1 MMATLLAA
9 NWKMNPLTANEA
21 TRLARAT
28 LEAAQPQ
35 ASQVE
40 VVIFPPF
47 PWLREV
53 EAIVR
58 GTVVGLGAQDCYW
71 GETGAFTGAV
81 SAGMLAGWCRWV
93 IVGHSERR
101 ALFAETD
108 DQVARKA
115 RAALDAGL
123 HVIVCVGERE
133 DQFDAGQ
140 TDEVVSAQVRG
151 AVSRIDFAATTSRL
165 AFAYEPLWAIGSGH
179 NAEPREVLPTLE
191 LVRKVI
197 NEVGGAAAATNLRV
211 LYGGS
216 VNAENVTSYVGL
228 PCCDG
233 CLIGGAGIQSD
244 EFATMI
250 RRAAEGLPTPPP

>member
-1 MMATLLAA
+1 MATLLAA
-9 NWKMNPLTANEA
+9 NWKMNPLNANEA

-28 LEAAQPQ
+28 LGAAQPH
-35 ASQVE
+35 ASRVE

-58 GTVVGLGAQDCYW
+58 GTVVGVGAQDCYW
-71 GETGAFTGAV
+71 EETGAFTGAV

-101 ALFAETD
+101 ALFGETD
-108 DQVARKA
+108 DQVSRKA

-123 HVIVCVGERE
+123 NVIVCVGERE

-140 TDEVVSAQVRG
+140 TDEVVSAQVHG
-151 AVSRIDFAATTSRL
+151 AMSRIDPAAITSRL

-179 NAEPREVLPTLE
+179 NARPHEVLPTLE
-191 LVRKVI
+191 LVRHVV
-197 NEVGGAAAATNLRV
+197 NNVGGAGAATDLRV

-216 VNAENVTSYVGL
+216 VNEENVTSYVGL
-228 PCCDG
+228 PGCDG
-233 CLIGGAGIQSD
+233 CLIGGAGIHSD
-244 EFATMI
+244 QFATMI
-250 RRAAEGLPTPPP
+250 RRAAEGPPAPRP

>member
-1 MMATLLAA
+1 MATLLAA

-28 LEAAQPQ
+28 LEAAQRH

-47 PWLREV
+47 LWLREV

-108 DQVARKA
+108 DQVSRKA

-140 TDEVVSAQVRG
+140 TDEVVSAQVRA

-179 NAEPREVLPTLE
+179 NAQPREVSPTLE
-191 LVRKVI
+191 LVRNVVS
-197 NEVGGAAAATNLRV
+197 EVGGARAATDLRV

-216 VNAENVTSYVGL
+216 VNAENVTSYVEL
-228 PCCDG
+228 PGCDG
-233 CLIGGAGIQSD
+233 CLIGGAGIQSE

-250 RRAAEGLPTPPP
+250 RRAAEGLPEPRL